1 MGYDPVFKTDRVPS
15 IQPAPVSSAPPS
27 NPSPIMSN
35 LASNSYPPYQSGSA
49 FIHQLPHTAPPLEQS
64 IPYHGSVDSVLA
76 EQDAK
81 AQNGINE
88 TNYVPTI
95 QAARRCM
102 PLHLCT

>member
-1 MGYDPVFKTDRVPS
+1 M
-15 IQPAPVSSAPPS
+15 SS
-27 NPSPIMSN
+27 
-35 LASNSYPPYQSGSA
+35 LASNSYPPYQSAGT

-81 AQNGINE
+81 AQNVINE
-88 TNYVPTI
+88 PNYVPTI

-102 PLHLCT
+102 LLRLHL

>member
-27 NPSPIMSN
+27 NSSPIMSTF
-35 LASNSYPPYQSGSA
+35 ASNSYPPYQSAGTY
-49 FIHQLPHTAPPLEQS
+49 IHQLPHTAPPLEQS

-81 AQNGINE
+81 AQNVINE
-88 TNYVPTI
+88 PNYVPTI

-102 PLHLCT
+102 LLHVLV